1 MIKGKTVKAF
11 GYFNFIIMIRN
22 NFIIT
27 LRTLLRNKGYSLIN
41 IAGLTIGITSCILIL
56 LFITSELSYDRYH
69 EKSDRIYR
77 VGIEAIFG
85 DSHIFSAL
93 TSGAMKDALEYEF
106 SEVEAACRLFHAQ
119 SPDVRLGDRSFIEEN
134 FFYADP
140 NFFETFSVD
149 LIEGDPATVL
159 SRPNTVVITEETANK
174 YFGNKNPVGKT
185 IRVNNRYDLEI
196 TGISENMPHNSHFR
210 YDFLGSIETL
220 TPEYGDYWVVWT
232 SNNLYT
238 YILLN
243 ENAGEKA
250 FGNKLQELV
259 YKYIGPEVEARMGV
273 DITTF
278 EAEGGVYR
286 FFIENVKDIHLH
298 SDIDNQIRAGGNI
311 NVIYFF
317 SIIAIFILFI
327 ACINFMNLA
336 TARYTNRAKEVGVR
350 KAVGS
355 TRGQLVR
362 QFLTESVLIS
372 FFAMILAMALVEITI
387 PYFNNLTSKH
397 FEISYFDNWLIIPAM
412 ILFAVLTGIVAG
424 SYPAFFLSSFKTVNI
439 LKGEAGSGR
448 RGSSFRKI
456 LVVAQFTITIA
467 LLASTF
473 LVSRQL
479 DYWQSQ
485 GQGYK
490 KEGVIVLRRAHI
502 LQDSQNTFRDKLLK
516 NEGIINASYCTSL
529 PGYDFSGTSL
539 HRHGS
544 SPENLVQTL
553 VMWTDEHYL
562 ETLGIELSEGRF
574 FSTDYSTDNETV
586 VINEAMVRIMG
597 LENPTDQS
605 LSFPHL
611 NLISPIAGVIKDV
624 NFESMHRSIRPVTI
638 RSLENPGWMMAIRID
653 GENHDIPGIISSI
666 EKSWREFAGD
676 APFVWSFLD
685 DDLLTLYSNEMR
697 TKRIFTI
704 FSLLAVFIAC
714 MGLLGMASFTTEK
727 RTKEIGIRKA
737 MGASAGQ
744 VMLLLS
750 KEVNIIV
757 IISTLLAWPAAW
769 YFTNSW
775 LSNFAFRI
783 EPGVIPFILASLLT
797 YVIAMGTVSIQ
808 SYRAARLNPVDT
820 LRDE

>member
-1 MIKGKTVKAF
+1 MLK
-11 GYFNFIIMIRN
+11 N

-27 LRTLLRNKGYSLIN
+27 LRTLLRNKGYSFIN

-77 VGIEAIFG
+77 AGIEAVFG
-85 DSHIFSAL
+85 DSHVFSAL

-106 SEVEAACRLFHAQ
+106 SEVEAACRIYLAQ
-119 SPDVRLGDRSFIEEN
+119 SPVVILDDRSFIEEN
-134 FFYADP
+134 FFYSDSS
-140 NFFETFSVD
+140 FFEIFTVN
-149 LIEGDPATVL
+149 LIEGDPATAL

-174 YFGNKNPVGKT
+174 YFGDENPVGKT
-185 IRVNNRYDLEI
+185 LRVNYQYDLEI
-196 TGISENMPHNSHFR
+196 TGISENMPQNSHFR

-220 TPEYGDYWVVWT
+220 RSDFEEYWVMWT

-238 YILLN
+238 YLLLD
-243 ENAGEKA
+243 ENASETD
-250 FGNKLQELV
+250 FEHKLRELV

-278 EAEGGVYR
+278 EAGGGVYR
-286 FFIENVKDIHLH
+286 FFIENVEDIHLH
-298 SDIDNQIRAGGNI
+298 SDIDNQLRTGGNI

-317 SIIAIFILFI
+317 SIIAVFILFI

-336 TARYTNRAKEVGVR
+336 TARYTSRAKEVGVR

-355 TRGQLVR
+355 SRGQLVR

-372 FFAMILAMALVEITI
+372 IFSMILAMALVEITI

-397 FEISYFDNWLIIPAM
+397 FEISYLDNWFIIPAM
-412 ILFAVLTGIVAG
+412 ILFAVLTGILAG

-448 RGSSFRKI
+448 RGSIFRKI

-479 DYWQSQ
+479 DFWQSQ
-485 GQGYK
+485 DQGYK
-490 KEGVIVLRRAHI
+490 KEGVMVLRRTHM
-502 LQDSQNTFRDKLLK
+502 LGNSQDAFREEILK

-539 HRHGS
+539 HKQGS

-553 VMWTDEHYL
+553 LIWTDEHYL
-562 ETLGIELSEGRF
+562 ETLGMELSAGRF
-574 FSTDYSTDNETV
+574 FSEDYGADGETV
-586 VINEAMVRIMG
+586 IINEALARVMG
-597 LENPTDQS
+597 LDDPLNQRVV
-605 LSFPHL
+605 FPHH
-611 NLISPIAGVIKDV
+611 NLISPVAGVIKDV
-624 NFESMHRSIRPVTI
+624 NFESMHRSIRPMTI
-638 RSLENPGWMMAIRID
+638 QMLDGAGWMMAIRID
-653 GENHDIPGIISSI
+653 GENHDIPGIIDSI
-666 EKSWREFAGD
+666 ESTWREFAGD

-697 TKRIFTI
+697 TKRIFTV

-744 VMLLLS
+744 IMFLLS
-750 KEVNIIV
+750 KEINLIV
-757 IISTLLAWPAAW
+757 IISTLLSWPAAW

-783 EPGVIPFILASLLT
+783 EPGITPFILASVLT
-797 YVIAMGTVSIQ
+797 YVIALGTVSLQ